1 MIKVIH
7 VEDDDDIR
15 ELVGLS
21 LDVAGDLELMSFASG
36 SEAIQAVEV
45 FGPDLVLLDMM
56 MPNISGI
63 DTLKATKQ
71 IEGYAEISAI
81 FVTARVDGNQ
91 NEAFL
96 DAGALEVIVKLPQS
110 STRLS
115 LDLKLSEFARALA
128 HSLSPVGMHRR
139 SSGSC

>member
-1 MIKVIH
+1 MVSEPREFRGAAMIKVIH

-45 FGPDLVLLDMM
+45 FGPDLVLRDMM

-91 NEAFL
+91 YEAFL
-96 DAGALEVIVKLPQS
+96 DAGALEVIVKPFDPIELG
-110 STRLS
+110 
-115 LDLKLSEFARALA
+115 SEIK
-128 HSLSPVGMHRR
+128 
-139 SSGSC
+139 

>member
-1 MIKVIH
+1 MVSEIREFRGSAMIKVIH

-21 LDVAGDLELMSFASG
+21 LDVAGDFELMSFASG
-36 SEAIQAVEV
+36 MEAIQAVEV

-56 MPNISGI
+56 MPNINGI
-63 DTLKATKQ
+63 DTLKAIKQ
-71 IEGYAEISAI
+71 IEGYAEIPAI

-96 DAGALEVIVKLPQS
+96 DAGALEVIVKPFDPIELGAEIKEIFKS
-110 STRLS
+110 VSTLT
-115 LDLKLSEFARALA
+115 
-128 HSLSPVGMHRR
+128 
-139 SSGSC
+139 